1 MDLIFNLLL
10 IIQLLCVTS
19 AASASQVL
27 PGCQEKCGNVTI
39 PYPFGMERGC
49 YKAEDGWFQVTCN
62 SSYIPPKPF
71 IGTSKMEI
79 IEFSQGEVLIKNW
92 IAYSCYSEMG
102 RLVNQ
107 SPTWI
112 DLEGTPYR

>member
-71 IGTSKMEI
+71 IGTGNMEI

-92 IAYSCYSEMG
+92 IAYNCYSETG
-102 RLVNQ
+102 RLVNW